1 MEPGETLTATL
12 WNAVDALGRGFD
24 VTSDQRLLYCKG
36 PAGSRLVTP
45 GEGGKKDFAVSENVV
60 LRGVWW
66 DVDVDVCDRRR
77 ERIGSDAGPLVFSFQ
92 KVHLLSSFYFF
103 LLNLWTDFDFFAVW
117 NV

>member
-45 GEGGKKDFAVSENVV
+45 GPGDGGKKDFAVSQNVV

-77 ERIGSDAGPLVFSFQ
+77 ERIGSDAGPFVLTFQ
-92 KVHLLSSFYFF
+92 KVHLLYSFYFF
-103 LLNLWTDFDFFAVW
+103 LLNLW
-117 NV
+117 NVQLLCIY